1 MRNVSVSSY
10 RLQMQ
15 HYYNSNCSFWNYSER
30 TMMGY
35 WSTQGCKLIHA
46 NKSHTT
52 CSCSHLTNFAVLMA
66 HRELLVR
73 WDLHKYLSFCLCVT
87 VKPSCYN
94 RHRQHSSASLSQT
107 LPTDKSLDCRR
118 LQIRRFKSLSTYDIS
133 KSLFKQKQLFN

>member
-1 MRNVSVSSY
+1 MRNHSVSCR

-35 WSTQGCKLIHA
+35 WSTQGCKLIQA

-73 WDLHKYLSFCLCVT
+73 CDLHKYLSFCPCVT

-94 RHRQHSSASLSQT
+94 RHCQLSSASLSQT
-107 LPTDKSLDCRR
+107 
-118 LQIRRFKSLSTYDIS
+118 IRIDTADGRTLAYLRVSNL
-133 KSLFKQKQLFN
+133 LVNQLYVNVKTVMQAVYV

>member
-1 MRNVSVSSY
+1 MRNVSVSSC

-73 WDLHKYLSFCLCVT
+73 CDLHKYLSFCPCVT
-87 VKPSCYN
+87 VNPSCYN

-107 LPTDKSLDCRR
+107 YQLITHWIADGCKSACFRVCLLILPKVSLR
-118 LQIRRFKSLSTYDIS
+118 KNSY
-133 KSLFKQKQLFN
+133 

>member
-1 MRNVSVSSY
+1 MRNVSVSSC

-73 WDLHKYLSFCLCVT
+73 CDLHKYLSFCPCVT

-107 LPTDKSLDCRR
+107 LCERITHWVADSCKLPYLKVFSSL
-118 LQIRRFKSLSTYDIS
+118 LVLVNVHSNLM
-133 KSLFKQKQLFN
+133 